1 MLTGA
6 EATKVFFKPK
16 GQDKKAPRIAEGVE
30 FVSKGKTYKAY
41 AKREVIVSA
50 GVFMLVLVGSMRS

>member
-1 MLTGA
+1 M
-6 EATKVFFKPK
+6 FKPK
-16 GQDKKAPRIAEGVE
+16 GQDKKTPRIAEGVE